1 MTKTKQLI
9 NTIYNRSQYITP
21 KDRDNG
27 LTGILDF
34 ISTCFAA
41 QNKEAV
47 HSLIQFAINE
57 DAKGKS
63 SIIGYEGEVT
73 SSNAALIN
81 GFIAHILDFDD
92 VHSSMRGHPS
102 AIILPSLLSISE
114 HNNQTFNHFIDSYI
128 IGVEMATQ
136 IGETIGSEHYENGWH
151 ASSTIGLISAT
162 VACSYYLN
170 LDTND
175 FANAIGIAVT
185 QASGLRG
192 QFGSDIKALHIGLAA
207 QKAYWSTRVA
217 QKQILKGNQNM
228 LDDFYGTFGN
238 SQHMPETLI
247 EKFGKKWSITNPG
260 LWFKLYPCCSANY
273 HLIDA
278 INSIKAT
285 NVIPIDKIE
294 TIDIIFPSNGDAA
307 LKYTH
312 PTTGQEGAF
321 SAEYVS
327 SLLLLGKHLNP
338 EQFLNNPIQSEIHEL
353 MAKVH
358 RLYDDT
364 IVPNKFALPKNRFTI
379 VKIKMND
386 GTIYKKRIDTPKGSP
401 YNPLAPEEH
410 LNKLKHSSPIHWE
423 NIKQFYQIINTDAL
437 HQFIHKGVC

>member
-57 DAKGKS
+57 DGKGKS

-247 EKFGKKWSITNPG
+247 EKF
-260 LWFKLYPCCSANY
+260 
-273 HLIDA
+273 
-278 INSIKAT
+278 
-285 NVIPIDKIE
+285 
-294 TIDIIFPSNGDAA
+294 
-307 LKYTH
+307 
-312 PTTGQEGAF
+312 
-321 SAEYVS
+321 
-327 SLLLLGKHLNP
+327 
-338 EQFLNNPIQSEIHEL
+338 
-353 MAKVH
+353 
-358 RLYDDT
+358 
-364 IVPNKFALPKNRFTI
+364 
-379 VKIKMND
+379 
-386 GTIYKKRIDTPKGSP
+386 
-401 YNPLAPEEH
+401 
-410 LNKLKHSSPIHWE
+410 
-423 NIKQFYQIINTDAL
+423 
-437 HQFIHKGVC
+437 